1 MLMTMVM
8 GWTVAGMVL
17 EGASVDREGMTPY
30 TRDRTPSPVDPCARL
45 GRAAAVGHAVV
56 CALCRRYLP
65 YRAIGRHRPR
75 QQAPFGTT
83 ADIGTA
89 DLSDIAAAQW
99 ALNGAAP
106 AIDCIGLPYPE
117 HSRNPVR
124 LRTAVEAAQRDRMGQ
139 PAQVADRDPFCAGAC
154 HLSRGASLA
163 MTIARDG
170 AAMGAYPERIVCL
183 TEETTETLYLLG
195 EGHRVV
201 GVSGYTVRPPE
212 ARQKPKVSAF
222 INARFDKIEALRPD
236 VILAFSDLQAD
247 IAATLVRR
255 GFAVFTFNQR
265 TVAEILQMIR
275 ILGGLVGCGERAEA
289 LAGSLADGL
298 VRIREAATQFPY
310 RPRVFFE
317 EWDDPLISG
326 IEWVEELIEMAGGAG
341 IYPELRGR
349 RLAKERIVDPAD
361 VARRNPEVVIASW
374 CGKALRKATITGR
387 EGWQQ
392 IAAVQHDHVYE
403 IKSTYILQPGPAS
416 LTEGVQQ
423 LHALLA
429 RVVEADAGRA
439 GHPVPR

>member
-1 MLMTMVM
+1 
-8 GWTVAGMVL
+8 
-17 EGASVDREGMTPY
+17 
-30 TRDRTPSPVDPCARL
+30 
-45 GRAAAVGHAVV
+45 
-56 CALCRRYLP
+56 
-65 YRAIGRHRPR
+65 
-75 QQAPFGTT
+75 
-83 ADIGTA
+83 
-89 DLSDIAAAQW
+89 
-99 ALNGAAP
+99 
-106 AIDCIGLPYPE
+106 
-117 HSRNPVR
+117 
-124 LRTAVEAAQRDRMGQ
+124 
-139 PAQVADRDPFCAGAC
+139 
-154 HLSRGASLA
+154 
-163 MTIARDG
+163 
-170 AAMGAYPERIVCL
+170 MGAYPERIVCL

-255 GFAVFTFNQR
+255 GYPVFSFNRR

-429 RVVEADAGRA
+429 RVVEADTGRA